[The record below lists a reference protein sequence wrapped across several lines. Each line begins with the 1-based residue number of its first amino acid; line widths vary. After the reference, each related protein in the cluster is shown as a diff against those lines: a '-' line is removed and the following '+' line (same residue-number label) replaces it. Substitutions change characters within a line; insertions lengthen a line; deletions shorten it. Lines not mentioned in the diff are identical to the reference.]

1 MKTELKMIEKYI
13 SNLLIKIGN
22 SAVWGGYFAAVIGWL
37 TSFVLP
43 IKDFLLLTT
52 GLVILDLI
60 TGVAAAKRRGERIR
74 SRALMRTTV
83 KLLLYYCAILA
94 THGVQEVFAE
104 PIPLTY
110 ITAFTISITE
120 LKSLLENVDAGTGS
134 RLAKMIIDRL
144 IKKK

>member
-1 MKTELKMIEKYI
+1 MITKYL
-13 SNLLIKIGN
+13 STFLIKIGD
-22 SAVWGGYFAAVIGWL
+22 SAVWGGYFAAILGWL

-43 IKDFLLLTT
+43 IKDFLVLTT
-52 GLVILDLI
+52 ALVILDLI
-60 TGVAAAKRRGERIR
+60 TGVVAAKKRGEKIR

-110 ITAFTISITE
+110 ITAFTIAMTE

-134 RLAKMIIDRL
+134 RLTQMIVDKL
-144 IKKK
+144 TKKK